1 MAHFAKIN
9 NTTKEVIEVVV
20 VSNNNCLNENGIET
34 EQAGVNFLTQVF
46 GEDSN
51 IIWKQTSYNGNFRKN
66 FALSGYIYD
75 SQKDAFYSL
84 EAPAPDMEFDSETCK
99 WKMKSIGIEKL

>member
-1 MAHFAKIN
+1 MAHFAKLDSENKVIHVSVVDN
-9 NTTKEVIEVVV
+9 WNCVDGEGNEVEAV
-20 VSNNNCLNENGIET
+20 
-34 EQAGVNFLTQVF
+34 GVAYLKSIF
-46 GEDSN
+46 GADTN
-51 IIWKQTSYNGNFRKN
+51 WKQTSYNGNFRKN
-66 FALSGYIYD
+66 FAISGYIYD

>member
-1 MAHFAKIN
+1 MAHFAELDKDNKVIRVIVVHN
-9 NTTKEVIEVVV
+9 NEIIDQ
-20 VSNNNCLNENGIET
+20 NGQ
-34 EQAGVNFLTQVF
+34 EQEELGIKFCQSIF
-46 GEDSN
+46 GSDTN
-51 IIWKQTSYNGNFRKN
+51 WKQTSYNENFRKN

>member
-1 MAHFAKIN
+1 MAHFAELDKDNKVIRVIVVHN
-9 NTTKEVIEVVV
+9 NEIIDQ
-20 VSNNNCLNENGIET
+20 NGQ
-34 EQAGVNFLTQVF
+34 EQEELGIKFCQSIF
-46 GEDSN
+46 GSDTN
-51 IIWKQTSYNGNFRKN
+51 WKQTSYNGNFRKN

>member
-1 MAHFAKIN
+1 MAHFAELDKDNKVIRTIVVHN
-9 NTTKEVIEVVV
+9 NVITD
-20 VSNNNCLNENGIET
+20 ENGQ
-34 EQAGVNFLTQVF
+34 EQEELGIKFCQLIF
-46 GEDSN
+46 GPDTN
-51 IIWKQTSYNGNFRKN
+51 WKQTSYNEKFRKN
-66 FALSGYIYD
+66 FAISGYIYD

>member
-1 MAHFAKIN
+1 MAHFAELDKDNKVIRVIVVHN
-9 NTTKEVIEVVV
+9 NEIIDQ
-20 VSNNNCLNENGIET
+20 NEQEQEELGIKFCQST
-34 EQAGVNFLTQVF
+34 F
-46 GEDSN
+46 GPDTN
-51 IIWKQTSYNGNFRKN
+51 WKQTSYNGNFRKN

-84 EAPAPDMEFDSETCK
+84 EAPAPDMEFDPDTCK

>member
-1 MAHFAKIN
+1 MAHFAELDKDNKVIRVIVVHN
-9 NTTKEVIEVVV
+9 NEIIDQNRQEQEE
-20 VSNNNCLNENGIET
+20 LGIKFC
-34 EQAGVNFLTQVF
+34 QSIF
-46 GEDSN
+46 GSDTN
-51 IIWKQTSYNGNFRKN
+51 WKQTSYNGNFRKN

>member
-51 IIWKQTSYNGNFRKN
+51 IIWKQTSYNENIRKN
-66 FALSGYIYD
+66 FAGVGMKYD
-75 SQKDAFYSL
+75 AERD
-84 EAPAPDMEFDSETCK
+84 E
-99 WKMKSIGIEKL
+99 IGRAHV